1 MFVVHDPDTGAETP
15 MPVSDVQV
23 DNVRDSRGGG
33 LRAHNYWDN
42 DAFCAGA
49 AGVISAALR

>member
-1 MFVVHDPDTGAETP
+1 MFVVHDPDTGAETA
-15 MPVSDVQV
+15 MPIGDVQV
-23 DNVRDSRGGG
+23 DNVRDSLGGG